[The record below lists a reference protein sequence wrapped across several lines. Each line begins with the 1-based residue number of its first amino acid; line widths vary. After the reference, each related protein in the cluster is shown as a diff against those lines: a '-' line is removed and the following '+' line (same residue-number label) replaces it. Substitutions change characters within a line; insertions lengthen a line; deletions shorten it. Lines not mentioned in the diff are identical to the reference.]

1 MSSNIPS
8 VHLRIAAAIA
18 LLLALA
24 CCSHRQKEVSVTIDA
39 SGKMTAMGQVSSPAE
54 LMVSIIKERVRLR
67 ECPFVSMDAAANLP
81 WSVQH
86 EAMFACVAAGVVRI
100 ETVVRDGPTTGRMRI
115 GFPYPDEQRH
125 DSITVLLTADFS
137 AGCNVAKDFGAPRER
152 LDWTTFTARLSDAV
166 KGQGFQVG
174 QERVASTNSFKIFFQ
189 VEDAV
194 TIAQFDAFAR
204 AVISAMPK
212 NPFAEYLCTM
222 PAKEP

>member
-1 MSSNIPS
+1 MSSTIPF
-8 VHLRIAAAIA
+8 VHLRIAAAVA
-18 LLLALA
+18 VLLALT
-24 CCSHRQKEVSVTIDA
+24 CCSHRQQEVAVTIDA
-39 SGKMTAMGQVSSPAE
+39 SGKMTAMGRESSPAE

-67 ECPFVSMDAAANLP
+67 ECPFVSMDVATNLP

-86 EAMFACVAAGVVRI
+86 EAMFACVAAGVVRF
-100 ETVVRDGPTTGRMRI
+100 ETVVRDGPTTGRMLI
-115 GFPYPDEQRH
+115 GFPYPDERRC
-125 DSITVLLTADFS
+125 DSITVLLTTDFGS
-137 AGCNVAKDFGAPRER
+137 GCNVAKDLGAPRER
-152 LDWTTFTARLSDAV
+152 LDWTAFTARLSDAV

-174 QERVASTNSFKIFFQ
+174 QERVASTNSFKILFQ

-204 AVISAMPK
+204 AVITTMPK